1 MYRTK
6 VLIISKRK
14 ELSIKY
20 KKLIEGLNQDVVYTN
35 DLSMS
40 LSIIQNEKI
49 EFIIVSDTIKEKLSE
64 FIRKIRILTYNFRPI
79 IIAISKSSE
88 LEDRLQTLDAGA
100 DDFLGEE
107 ISKQEFQMR
116 FKAHLRRYIE
126 SSLNPVT
133 HLLNKNITIKQLQR
147 SLKVNSGTNEKTS
160 YILLKIKNIEQYR
173 FTHGEIAYEKVL
185 QTLGAI
191 INSMLSPDD
200 FLGHLFDNEFI
211 LITNSYNA
219 EKLCA
224 FLVFA
229 FDNIIN
235 KFYSEDEI
243 NDNFV
248 IEHGDSMQE
257 EKSSLM
263 KLYITSAEKQ
273 ENETDFRN
281 IINSLNELMKLCDKS
296 DKSTYIIDR
305 IRLNGE
311 ASFEKDKNKVLILEF
326 DESLSYLLK
335 NVCELNNIKA
345 KTVNN
350 YMEFNEIYEEYNPE
364 VVILDWGK
372 DKETESLEYA
382 RKIKQDNKKLI
393 FSSSCLN
400 KKEILKAGAD
410 LYLPKPYE
418 VDDLVKWIKKFLDN

>member
-1 MYRTK
+1 
-6 VLIISKRK
+6 
-14 ELSIKY
+14 
-20 KKLIEGLNQDVVYTN
+20 
-35 DLSMS
+35 MS

-126 SSLNPVT
+126 SSPNPVT

-335 NVCELNNIKA
+335 NVCELNNIRA